1 MGFSKKSLSKD
12 EVRTYFD
19 RTQSRGPDMSRIL
32 ETPSGYLCFHRLAIM
47 GLDESGMQPFSLGKD
62 MVVCNGE
69 LYGWRTMR
77 QELSDRYTFHSDC
90 DCELLLPLYREYG
103 LDLFARLDAEFAL
116 IIYDSKRACCQR
128 SPT

>member
-1 MGFSKKSLSKD
+1 MCAIMGFSKKSLSKD

-77 QELSDRYTFHSDC
+77 QELSDRYTFHSD
-90 DCELLLPLYREYG
+90 
-103 LDLFARLDAEFAL
+103 
-116 IIYDSKRACCQR
+116 
-128 SPT
+128 